1 MQETGKL
8 SNDIILKDLSKV
20 ATQAYT
26 ELENTRKDL
35 KEKEQE
41 LKEIAESFNK
51 KITDSARLNGELQ
64 TKTEM
69 LMELSNQLK
78 EQNDELTNRNKELA
92 IKEGTFNS
100 LNNDLRNQLEKISK
114 KEIELELQKKYLE
127 KQIEEKSQDLFKSEK
142 MAAIGELTSRLAHD
156 LRNPLS
162 VLQGAHAVIMENPK
176 LSVHERLKN
185 NNRMERAISK
195 IVHLVDDVLD
205 YVRISELE
213 LQKIPI
219 TAILDSAIDSIDVP
233 PNVKIKCDKT
243 DIEINCDIRK
253 MDAVFSNI
261 ITNSIQAIDDDG
273 DITIQVSTI
282 DDDIIIEI
290 VDTGPGMT
298 ESLISK
304 IFDPLFTTKSH
315 GTGLGLS
322 ICKTIVE
329 QHGGKILVKSNPTTF
344 TVTIPKNF

>member
-35 KEKEQE
+35 REKEQE

-114 KEIELELQKKYLE
+114 KERELELQKKYLE
-127 KQIEEKSQDLFKSEK
+127 KQIEEKSQDLIKSEK

-176 LSVHERLKN
+176 LGVHERLKN
-185 NNRMERAISK
+185 NNRMERAILK
-195 IVHLVDDVLD
+195 IVHLVDNVLD

-233 PNVKIKCDKT
+233 PMVKIKCDKT

-253 MDAVFSNI
+253 MDAVFSNL
-261 ITNSIQAIDDDG
+261 ITNSIQAIDDVG
-273 DITIQVSTI
+273 EITIQVSTNY
-282 DDDIIIEI
+282 DDIIIEI

-304 IFDPLFTTKSH
+304 IFDPLFTTKSN

-344 TVTIPKNF
+344 TLTIPKNF

>member
-35 KEKEQE
+35 REKEQE

>member
-1 MQETGKL
+1 MQKSNEI
-8 SNDIILKDLSKV
+8 SNDIIVKDLSKV

-41 LKEIAESFNK
+41 LKEIAELSNK
-51 KITDSARLNGELQ
+51 KIIAAARLNAELQ

-78 EQNDELTNRNKELA
+78 EQNEELTNRNTALA
-92 IKEGTFNS
+92 IKEGTYNS
-100 LNNDLRNQLEKISK
+100 LNNELRNQLEKISK
-114 KEIELELQKKYLE
+114 KERELELQKQFLQ
-127 KQIEEKSQDLFKSEK
+127 KQIQEKTHELIKSEK
-142 MAAIGELTSRLAHD
+142 MATIGELTSRLAHD

-162 VLQGAHAVIMENPK
+162 VLQAAHAVVKENPN
-176 LSVHERLKN
+176 LNVNERIKN
-185 NNRMERAISK
+185 NNRIDRAILK

-205 YVRISELE
+205 FVRISDLE
-213 LQKIPI
+213 LQKLPV
-219 TAILDSAIDSIDVP
+219 TAILDSSIDSIDVP
-233 PNVKIKCDKT
+233 SKVKINCDKT

-253 MDAVFSNI
+253 MEAVFSNL
-261 ITNSIQAIDDDG
+261 ITNSIQAINDDG
-273 DITIQVSTI
+273 DITIQVSTN
-282 DDDIIIEI
+282 DDDIIIKI

-298 ESLISK
+298 ESVISK
-304 IFDPLFTTKSH
+304 IFDPLFTTKPH

-344 TVTIPKNF
+344 TVTLPKNF

>member
-1 MQETGKL
+1 MQETGEL

-35 KEKEQE
+35 REKEQE

-51 KITDSARLNGELQ
+51 KIIDSAKLNGELQ

-78 EQNDELTNRNKELA
+78 EQNEELTNRNKELA

-127 KQIEEKSQDLFKSEK
+127 KQIEEKSQDLIKSEK

-162 VLQGAHAVIMENPK
+162 VLQGAHAVIKENPK
-176 LSVHERLKN
+176 LNVHERLKN
-185 NNRMERAISK
+185 NNRMERAILK
-195 IVHLVDDVLD
+195 IVHLVDNVLD
-205 YVRISELE
+205 YVRISELD
-213 LQKIPI
+213 LQKVPI
-219 TAILDSAIDSIDVP
+219 TQILDSAIDSIDVP
-233 PNVKIKCDKT
+233 AKVKIKCDKT

-253 MDAVFSNI
+253 MDAVFSNL

-304 IFDPLFTTKSH
+304 IFDPLFTTKSN

-344 TVTIPKNF
+344 TLTIPKNF

>member
-1 MQETGKL
+1 MQNTGEL
-8 SNDIILKDLSKV
+8 SNDVIIKDLSKV
-20 ATQAYT
+20 ATQAYS

-51 KITDSARLNGELQ
+51 KIIDSARLNGELQ

-78 EQNDELTNRNKELA
+78 EQNEELTNRNKELA

-127 KQIEEKSQDLFKSEK
+127 KQIEDKSQDLIKSEK

-162 VLQGAHAVIMENPK
+162 VLQGAHAVIKENPK
-176 LSVHERLKN
+176 LNVHERLKN
-185 NNRMERAISK
+185 NNRMERAILK

-213 LQKIPI
+213 LQKVPI
-219 TAILDSAIDSIDVP
+219 TEILDSAIESIDVP
-233 PNVKIKCDKT
+233 PKVKITCDKT

-253 MDAVFSNI
+253 MDAVFSNL
-261 ITNSIQAIDDDG
+261 ITNSIQAIEDVG

>member
-1 MQETGKL
+1 MQETGEL

-35 KEKEQE
+35 REKEQE

-51 KITDSARLNGELQ
+51 KIIDSAKLNGELQ

-114 KEIELELQKKYLE
+114 KERELELQKKYLE
-127 KQIEEKSQDLFKSEK
+127 KQIEEKSQDLIKSEK

-162 VLQGAHAVIMENPK
+162 VLQGAHAVIKENPK
-176 LSVHERLKN
+176 LNVHERLKN

-213 LQKIPI
+213 LQKVPI
-219 TAILDSAIDSIDVP
+219 TEILDSAIDSIDVP
-233 PNVKIKCDKT
+233 PKVKIKCDKT

-253 MDAVFSNI
+253 MDAVFSNL
-261 ITNSIQAIDDDG
+261 ITNSIQAIDDVG
-273 DITIQVSTI
+273 EITIQVSTNY
-282 DDDIIIEI
+282 DDIIIEI

-298 ESLISK
+298 ESVISK
-304 IFDPLFTTKSH
+304 IFDPLFTTKAY

-344 TVTIPKNF
+344 TLTIPKNF

>member
-1 MQETGKL
+1 MQNTGEL
-8 SNDIILKDLSKV
+8 SNDVIIKDLSKV
-20 ATQAYT
+20 ATQAYS

-51 KITDSARLNGELQ
+51 KIIDSARLNGELQ

-78 EQNDELTNRNKELA
+78 EQNEELTNRNKELA

-100 LNNDLRNQLEKISK
+100 LNDDLRNQLEKISK
-114 KEIELELQKKYLE
+114 KERELELQKNFLQ
-127 KQIEEKSQDLFKSEK
+127 KQIEEKTQDLVKSER

-162 VLQGAHAVIMENPK
+162 VLQGSHAVIKENPK
-176 LSVHERLKN
+176 LNVHERLKN
-185 NNRMERAISK
+185 NNRMDRAISK

-213 LQKIPI
+213 LQKVPI
-219 TAILDSAIDSIDVP
+219 TEILDSAIESIDVP
-233 PNVKIKCDKT
+233 PKVKITCDKT

-253 MDAVFSNI
+253 MDAVFSNL
-261 ITNSIQAIDDDG
+261 ITNSIQAIEDVG

>member
-1 MQETGKL
+1 MQETGEL
-8 SNDIILKDLSKV
+8 SSDIILKDLSKV

-78 EQNDELTNRNKELA
+78 EQNAELTNRNKALA

-219 TAILDSAIDSIDVP
+219 IAILDSAIDSMDVP

>member
-35 KEKEQE
+35 REKEQE

-344 TVTIPKNF
+344 TVTLPKNF

>member
-1 MQETGKL
+1 MQKSDNL
-8 SNDIILKDLSKV
+8 SKDTIVRDLSKV

-26 ELENTRKDL
+26 ELENTKRDL

-41 LKEIAESFNK
+41 LKEIAELSNQ
-51 KITDSARLNGELQ
+51 KITAAVRLNAELQ

-78 EQNDELTNRNKELA
+78 EQNEELTNRNMELA
-92 IKEGTFNS
+92 IKEGTYNS
-100 LNNDLRNQLEKISK
+100 LNNELRSQLEKISK
-114 KEIELELQKKYLE
+114 KERELELQKQYLQ
-127 KQIEEKSQDLFKSEK
+127 KQIQEKTHELIKSEK
-142 MAAIGELTSRLAHD
+142 MAAIGELTSRLSHD

-162 VLQGAHAVIMENPK
+162 VLQAAHSVMKENPNLHVK
-176 LSVHERLKN
+176 ERIKN
-185 NNRMERAISK
+185 NNRIDRAILK
-195 IVHLVDDVLD
+195 IFHLVDDVLN
-205 YVRISELE
+205 YVRVSDLE
-213 LQKIPI
+213 LQKVPI
-219 TAILDSAIDSIDVP
+219 TAILDSSIESIDVP
-233 PNVKIKCDKT
+233 SKVKINCDKT

-253 MDAVFSNI
+253 MEAVFSNL
-261 ITNSIQAIDDDG
+261 ITNSIQAINDDG
-273 DITIQVSTI
+273 DITIQVSTN
-282 DDDIIIEI
+282 DDDIIIKI

-298 ESLISK
+298 ESVISK

>member
-1 MQETGKL
+1 MQETGEL

-35 KEKEQE
+35 REKEQE

-51 KITDSARLNGELQ
+51 KIIDSAKLNGELQ

-114 KEIELELQKKYLE
+114 KERELELQKKYLE

-162 VLQGAHAVIMENPK
+162 VLQGAHAVIKENPK
-176 LSVHERLKN
+176 LNVHERLKN
-185 NNRMERAISK
+185 NNRMERAILK
-195 IVHLVDDVLD
+195 IVHLVDNVLD

-213 LQKIPI
+213 LQKVPI
-219 TAILDSAIDSIDVP
+219 TEILDSAIDSIDVP
-233 PNVKIKCDKT
+233 PKVKIKCDKT

-253 MDAVFSNI
+253 MDAVFSNL
-261 ITNSIQAIDDDG
+261 ITNSIQAIDDVG
-273 DITIQVSTI
+273 EITIQVSTNY
-282 DDDIIIEI
+282 DDIIIEI

-304 IFDPLFTTKSH
+304 IFDPLFTTKSN

-344 TVTIPKNF
+344 TLTIPKNF

>member
-78 EQNDELTNRNKELA
+78 EQNEELTNRNKALA

-233 PNVKIKCDKT
+233 PMVKIKCDKT

>member
-1 MQETGKL
+1 MQETGEL

-35 KEKEQE
+35 REKEQE

-51 KITDSARLNGELQ
+51 KIIDSAKLNGELQ

-114 KEIELELQKKYLE
+114 KERELELQKKYLE
-127 KQIEEKSQDLFKSEK
+127 KQIEEKSQDLIKSEK

-162 VLQGAHAVIMENPK
+162 VLQGAHAVIKENPK
-176 LSVHERLKN
+176 LNVHERLKN
-185 NNRMERAISK
+185 NNRMERAILK
-195 IVHLVDDVLD
+195 IVHLVDNVLD

-213 LQKIPI
+213 LQKVPI
-219 TAILDSAIDSIDVP
+219 TEILDSAIDSIDVP
-233 PNVKIKCDKT
+233 PKVKIKCDKT

-253 MDAVFSNI
+253 MDAVFSNL
-261 ITNSIQAIDDDG
+261 ITNSIQAIDDVG
-273 DITIQVSTI
+273 EITIQVSTNY
-282 DDDIIIEI
+282 DDIIIEI

-304 IFDPLFTTKSH
+304 IFDPLFTTKSN

-344 TVTIPKNF
+344 TLTIPKNF

>member
-1 MQETGKL
+1 MQKSDDL
-8 SNDIILKDLSKV
+8 SKDTIVRDLSKV

-26 ELENTRKDL
+26 ELENTKRDL
-35 KEKEQE
+35 KEKEHE
-41 LKEIAESFNK
+41 LKEIAELSNQ
-51 KITDSARLNGELQ
+51 KITAAVRLNAELQ

-78 EQNDELTNRNKELA
+78 EQNEELTNRNMELA
-92 IKEGTFNS
+92 IKEGTYNS
-100 LNNDLRNQLEKISK
+100 LNNELRSQLEKISK
-114 KEIELELQKKYLE
+114 KERELELQKQYLQ
-127 KQIEEKSQDLFKSEK
+127 KQIQEKTHELIKSEK
-142 MAAIGELTSRLAHD
+142 MAAIGELTSRLSHD

-162 VLQGAHAVIMENPK
+162 VLQAAHSVMKENPNLHVK
-176 LSVHERLKN
+176 ERIKN
-185 NNRMERAISK
+185 NNRIDRAILK
-195 IVHLVDDVLD
+195 IFHLVDDVLN
-205 YVRISELE
+205 YVRVSDLE
-213 LQKIPI
+213 LQKVPI
-219 TAILDSAIDSIDVP
+219 TAILDSSIESIDVP
-233 PNVKIKCDKT
+233 SKAKINCDKT

-253 MDAVFSNI
+253 MEAVFSNL
-261 ITNSIQAIDDDG
+261 ITNSIQAINDDG
-273 DITIQVSTI
+273 DITIQVSTN
-282 DDDIIIEI
+282 DDDIIIKI

-298 ESLISK
+298 ESVISK